1 MFGAIAG
8 WIIFVLACV
17 LKSPVFAVIGGVMMV
32 VGMGSSRDY

>member
-8 WIIFVLACV
+8 WMIFVLACI
-17 LKSPVFAVIGGVMMV
+17 LKSPGLALLGGVMMV